1 MDNFKTVLIKD
12 ARIADITS
20 QEVYGVLSG
29 GAQSTQQQIAA
40 TSASTSSLVFQV
52 QVPSENI
59 VIDRNVQIQ
68 ASLSVNLTISNAAAY
83 RAQPIPQNDV
93 VFDYGTTDAFQV
105 FPLNSLF
112 TTSSCTIN
120 NTNVSANTQDI
131 FPQLTRMNSARELY
145 RYNSTSPSLPDSQW
159 GVFSDAT
166 LATNNPL
173 GGFANNSL
181 DLDFDPRGAFPT
193 IITVE
198 HFNNGV
204 LIDDSLISLGQA
216 TETWTINVQAIVT
229 EPLFGLSPFTWC
241 DPEFSSQGIL
251 GVNNM
256 AFVFNID
263 AACKRLW
270 SSANDYINTITLVT
284 PGCFQICQLLF
295 TYLSL
300 QPTDVV
306 STKNVVPYMDYPRF
320 ISNTSVAMQPFDPT
334 QPNNLTVTKLTSNS
348 IQLNQVPDKMIICA
362 RIPMSQQTY
371 ANTSSFLAIQQIVCN
386 FNNASGLLSSATQV
400 DLWKMSMRNGS
411 SQNFNEFY
419 GFASVA
425 TAEGAGVYVP
435 TTGAMLVISP
445 TLDFGLPNYLS
456 AGSQGNFNFQF
467 NLSVYNQFPDQI
479 TPELVLICVNSG
491 IMCTS
496 QGVSSLYT
504 GMLTKELV
512 LKTNEEKAEDPIS
525 TVEYSRLVG
534 GKVSNMPLTA
544 LHKLYKKRHGG
555 QSSGGVMSGGVSSGG
570 YSASSGGAMHHSAQ
584 SVGRK
589 RAHKM

>member
-1 MDNFKTVLIKD
+1 
-12 ARIADITS
+12 
-20 QEVYGVLSG
+20 LSG

-534 GKVSNMPLTA
+534 GKVCNQALTA

-555 QSSGGVMSGGVSSGG
+555 VMSAGASSGGVMSAG
-570 YSASSGGAMHHSAQ
+570 ASSGGAHYAS
-584 SVGRK
+584 SGGKK
-589 RAHKM
+589 RAHKML

>member
-1 MDNFKTVLIKD
+1 MDSFKTVLIKD

-20 QEVYGVLSG
+20 QEVYGVVSG

-68 ASLSVNLTISNAAAY
+68 ASLSVNINISNAPAY
-83 RAQPIPQNDV
+83 RAQPIPQDEV

-159 GVFSDAT
+159 GLFSDAT
-166 LATNNPL
+166 QATNNPL

-193 IITVE
+193 IITVQ
-198 HFNNGV
+198 HLNNGV
-204 LIDDSLISLGQA
+204 VIDDSLISQGLA
-216 TETWTINVQAIVT
+216 TESWIINVQTIVT

-270 SSANDYINTITLVT
+270 SSANDYINTISLVT
-284 PGCFQICQLLF
+284 PGCFQVCQLLF

-320 ISNTSVAMQPFDPT
+320 ISNTSVAMQGFDPA

-348 IQLNQVPDKMIICA
+348 IQLNQVPDKMIIVA

-371 ANTSSFLAIQQIVCN
+371 QNTSSFLAIQQIVCN

-435 TTGAMLVISP
+435 TTGAMLVLNP
-445 TLDFGLPNYLS
+445 TIDFGLPNYLS

-467 NLSVYNQFPDQI
+467 NLSVYNQFPNQF

-491 IMCTS
+491 IMVTS

-525 TVEYSRLVG
+525 TVEYQRLVG

-570 YSASSGGAMHHSAQ
+570 YASSGGMMHSA
-584 SVGRK
+584 SSIGRK

>member
-1 MDNFKTVLIKD
+1 MDSFKTVLIKD
-12 ARIADITS
+12 SRISDITD

-29 GAQSTQQQIAA
+29 GAQTTQQQVAA

-59 VIDRNVQIQ
+59 VIDRNVLIQ
-68 ASLSVNLTISNAAAY
+68 ASLNFNLNYAYSNANPNPVPAG
-83 RAQPIPQNDV
+83 DLV
-93 VFDYGTTDAFQV
+93 LDYGLSDAFQV
-105 FPLNSLF
+105 FPLNELF

-159 GVFSDAT
+159 GQFNYAIQ
-166 LATNNPL
+166 ATNNPL
-173 GGFANNSL
+173 GSFSDNGL
-181 DLDFDPRGAFPT
+181 DLDFDPRGSYPAQFVVQHFVNGVVVDDSLVST
-193 IITVE
+193 GAADEAWIITV
-198 HFNNGV
+198 
-204 LIDDSLISLGQA
+204 SA
-216 TETWTINVQAIVT
+216 TVT

-251 GVNNM
+251 GVNSM
-256 AFVFNID
+256 SFVFNID

-270 SSANDYINTITLVT
+270 SSGNDYITSITLNT
-284 PGCFQICQLLF
+284 PACFQTCQLLF

-320 ISNTSVAMQPFDPT
+320 ISNTSQALAAFNPLNPVIVP
-334 QPNNLTVTKLTSNS
+334 TKLTSNS
-348 IQLNQVPDKMIICA
+348 IQLNQIPDKMIICA
-362 RIPMSQQTY
+362 RLPMSQQTY
-371 ANTSSFLAIQQIVCN
+371 ANTSSFLAIESIVCN

-419 GFASVA
+419 GFANIQQA
-425 TAEGAGVYVP
+425 DGQGQYAP
-435 TTGAMLVISP
+435 TTGAMLVINP
-445 TLDFGLPNYLS
+445 AIDFGLPNYLS

-467 NLSVYNQFPDQI
+467 NLTVYNQFTSAI

-491 IMCTS
+491 IMVTS
-496 QGVSSLYT
+496 QGVSNLYT

-512 LKTNEEKAEDPIS
+512 LKTNEEKAIDPVS

-544 LHKLYKKRHGG
+544 LHKLYKKRHGAMSAG
-555 QSSGGVMSGGVSSGG
+555 IMSGGVSSGG
-570 YSASSGGAMHHSAQ
+570 AIGYTASSGGAVHAT

>member
-1 MDNFKTVLIKD
+1 MDSIRTVLIKD
-12 ARIADITS
+12 SRIADITDK
-20 QEVYGVLSG
+20 EVYGVMSG

-59 VIDRNVQIQ
+59 VIDRNVLIQ
-68 ASLSVNLTISNAAAY
+68 ANLNFTIRINE
-83 RAQPIPQNDV
+83 DV
-93 VFDYGTTDAFQV
+93 PAGDLAFNYGSTDAFQV

-131 FPQLTRMNSARELY
+131 FAQLTRMNSARELY

-159 GVFSDAT
+159 GAFANAIG
-166 LATNNPL
+166 ATNNPL

-181 DLDFDPRGAFPT
+181 DLDFDPRGAFPAT
-193 IITVE
+193 FTVV
-198 HFNNGV
+198 HNTGAGGV
-204 LIDDSLISLGQA
+204 DDSLVSLGNGA
-216 TETWTINVQAIVT
+216 AAGESWTITVNALVT

-256 AFVFNID
+256 SLVFNID
-263 AACKRLW
+263 ASCKRLW
-270 SSANDYINTITLVT
+270 SSATNYISSITLNT
-284 PGCFQICQLLF
+284 PQCFQTCQLLL

-300 QPTDVV
+300 QPTDIV
-306 STKNVVPYMDYPRF
+306 STKNVCPYMDYPRF
-320 ISNTSVAMQPFDPT
+320 ISNTSQTLPAWDPT
-334 QPNNLTVTKLTSNS
+334 AGEPQVFKLTSNS
-348 IQLNQVPDKMIICA
+348 IQLNQVPDKMIIIA
-362 RIPMSQQTY
+362 RTPMSQQNWTY
-371 ANTSSFLAIQQIVCN
+371 TSSFVPIQNIVCN

-411 SQNFNEFY
+411 SQNWNEFY
-419 GFASVA
+419 GEASVN
-425 TAEGAGVYVP
+425 TGEGVGELIP
-435 TTGAMLVISP
+435 TTGAMLVINP
-445 TLDFGLPNYLS
+445 TIDFGLPNYLS

-467 NLSVYNQFPDQI
+467 NLSVYNTQAYPI

-491 IMCTS
+491 VMVTS

-512 LKTNEEKAEDPIS
+512 LKTNESTEVDPIS
-525 TVEYSRLVG
+525 TVEYQRLVG
-534 GKVSNMPLTA
+534 GKISNMPLTA
-544 LHKLYKKRHGG
+544 LHKVFKQQHP
-555 QSSGGVMSGGVSSGG
+555 MSAGVSSGG
-570 YSASSGGAMHHSAQ
+570 AMSAGAMSAGKIHHHASSGGKMS
-584 SVGRK
+584 K
-589 RAHKM
+589 RSHKI